1 MKRSLYQAVCV
12 SLPKGLGG
20 LLTILLNGILLTRMT
35 PAEFGVYAVCLLICT
50 LADGVM
56 GSAID
61 MSAVKLASSHRLQDG
76 RRATAI
82 EHWAVLVKLGFS
94 AGVLL
99 LLSPWLTPL
108 SMALF
113 HREDPVLLTLAL
125 VVAAGVLAMRSV
137 ALNLQLSQRFEAY
150 AGLEL
155 LAQALRVIGI
165 TAVLLWWQPSALTLT
180 LASLG
185 GTVLAVLGGL
195 RIAGLNWPTAPLRW
209 ADGRELMVSLRW
221 MLATFALSAIYVR
234 ADMLA
239 LTQWSS
245 IEQVGLFAAAQVFAF
260 VPELFGMWV
269 AVVFSPRVL
278 PSHADGSLRPLM
290 RRVQGSIGS
299 LAVVAALLAW
309 LVLQWLPSWVPR
321 DFARS
326 TDILWPLLLG
336 ALAGMVAMPVT
347 IPFVMFSRPGFILA
361 YDLLSLPLLL
371 LAYYWAIRH
380 FGAVGAAWISA
391 GSRIIKSTALQ
402 VCAWT
407 WAQPGLRTN
416 LSMPQ

>member
-12 SLPKGLGG
+12 SLPKGTGG

-35 PAEFGVYAVCLLICT
+35 PAEFGVYAVCLLLCT
-50 LADGVM
+50 LADGVI
-56 GSAID
+56 GAAID
-61 MSAVKLASSHRLQDG
+61 MSAVKLASS
-76 RRATAI
+76 RRAHDRRGAAAV
-82 EHWAVLVKLGFS
+82 EHWAALVKLGVS
-94 AGVLL
+94 VVVLL
-99 LLSPWLTPL
+99 LLSPWLAPL

-113 HREDPVLLTLAL
+113 HREDPVLLALAL
-125 VVAAGVLAMRSV
+125 VVAAGVLAMRSI

-155 LAQALRVIGI
+155 LAQTLRVVGI
-165 TAVLLWWQPSALTLT
+165 VAVLQWWQPSALTLT
-180 LASLG
+180 LASVG
-185 GTVLAVLGGL
+185 GIALTVLGGL
-195 RIAGLNWPTAPLRW
+195 WIMRRSWTAAPLRW
-209 ADGRELMVSLRW
+209 ADGRELMISLRW

-234 ADMLA
+234 ADLLA

-269 AVVFSPRVL
+269 AVVFSPRVM
-278 PSHADGSLRPLM
+278 PAHADGTLRPMM
-290 RRVQGSIGS
+290 RKVQGSIGS
-299 LAVVAALLAW
+299 LALVAALLAW
-309 LVLQWLPSWVPR
+309 LVLQWLPGWVPPA
-321 DFARS
+321 FARS

-347 IPFVMFSRPGFILA
+347 VPFVMFSRPGFILT
-361 YDLLSLPLLL
+361 YDLLSLPFLL
-371 LAYYWAIRH
+371 LAYYWAIQS

-402 VCAWT
+402 ACAWA
-407 WAQPGLRTN
+407 WAQPGRHPN
-416 LSMPQ
+416 LSMHQ